1 MYQHLAC
8 ISNCEN
14 PFFKNDTSAIIIFIH
29 YAALAFPINLDNPRI
44 PTLESLPDR
53 EVSSTFI
60 DISSILIGS
69 FIPVKL
75 ISGIPVIK
83 YDILESKNILK
94 LPAVEDDQ

>member
-1 MYQHLAC
+1 M
-8 ISNCEN
+8 I
-14 PFFKNDTSAIIIFIH
+14 SAIIFFIH

-94 LPAVEDDQ
+94 LPAVDDDQ